1 MLKQNVII
9 FKVIKLTPSRKRA
22 WCETNIGLI
31 KKPTNNISSIALQAF
46 LAREQE
52 ECWEK
57 ERGIPNCECRS
68 PKRGRKNYIEKV
80 KGNYGHCVNC
90 GGKIWT

>member
-31 KKPTNNISSIALQAF
+31 KKPTNNISSVALQAF
-46 LAREQE
+46 MAREQE
-52 ECWEK
+52 EYWER
-57 ERGIPNCECRS
+57 ERQIPNCECKNQK
-68 PKRGRKNYIEKV
+68 PGRHNFVGEHE
-80 KGNYGHCVNC
+80 GNYRKCVNC
-90 GGKIWT
+90 AGKIWS